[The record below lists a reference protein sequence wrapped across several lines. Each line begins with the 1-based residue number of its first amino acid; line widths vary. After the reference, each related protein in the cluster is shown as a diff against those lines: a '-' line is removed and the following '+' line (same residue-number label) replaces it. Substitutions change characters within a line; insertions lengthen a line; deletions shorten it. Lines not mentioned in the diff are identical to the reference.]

1 MFRNAAS
8 QWKRDDQPQRRQVA
22 WHAISLSLLALFVV
36 TQLAPSDA
44 VAQGSKKKNR
54 STTAKSNEPA
64 TKLTDKGKD
73 ADDGELKFTAEQI
86 EKAKSKYTSAEEAFG
101 VGAAHYNS
109 KNYAASREPFEAALI
124 LAPEKDIE
132 HRLKV
137 YGALTVSYRQLETSE
152 QLVAASEYIIQ
163 HSNRD
168 AEKSLTRRSLMSF
181 VHERGKIDPF
191 IKRHEERLKQ
201 NPKDWLSVYL
211 LSEVYSRVREN
222 PERSVEL
229 LKQLAALDGKNPDEA
244 VDINASAKLAMQ
256 YIRAKEYQKGA
267 ELYEQIAP
275 KDKNLEAWHW
285 KEAAAAWLK
294 LKQKDKALAAAKKS
308 QEATPEKRNELLAH
322 FWHRGLGDV
331 FLAVDEPKLAIPHFE
346 KAIEN
351 TKIEGY
357 VKDCKSSLAEAREKA
372 KAQKKAEKN

>member
-1 MFRNAAS
+1 M
-8 QWKRDDQPQRRQVA
+8 
-22 WHAISLSLLALFVV
+22 
-36 TQLAPSDA
+36 
-44 VAQGSKKKNR
+44 
-54 STTAKSNEPA
+54 
-64 TKLTDKGKD
+64 
-73 ADDGELKFTAEQI
+73 
-86 EKAKSKYTSAEEAFG
+86 
-101 VGAAHYNS
+101 
-109 KNYAASREPFEAALI
+109 
-124 LAPEKDIE
+124 
-132 HRLKV
+132 
-137 YGALTVSYRQLETSE
+137 SYRQLETSE
-152 QLVAASEYIIQ
+152 QLIAASEYIIQ

-181 VHERGKIDPF
+181 LHERGKVDPF
-191 IKRHEERLKQ
+191 IKRHEERLKK

-211 LSEVYSRVREN
+211 LSEVYSRLREN

-244 VDINASAKLAMQ
+244 VDVNASAKLAMQ
-256 YIRAKEYQKGA
+256 HIRAKDYQKGA

-308 QEATPEKRNELLAH
+308 LEATPEKRNEQLSH

-331 FLAVDEPKLAIPHFE
+331 FLAVDEPKLAIPQFE
-346 KAIEN
+346 KAIET

-357 VKDCKSSLAEAREKA
+357 VKGCKASLAEAREKA
-372 KAQKKAEKN
+372 EK

>member
-1 MFRNAAS
+1 MFRNAAF
-8 QWKRDDQPQRRQVA
+8 QWNRNDLPQWRHFA
-22 WHAISLSLLALFVV
+22 WHAIFALFVL
-36 TQLAPSDA
+36 TLLAPSEA
-44 VAQGSKKKNR
+44 VAQGSKKKSR
-54 STTAKSNEPA
+54 STTTKSNEPVA
-64 TKLTDKGKD
+64 KSTEKEKD

-86 EKAKSKYTSAEEAFG
+86 EKAKSKFTSAEEAFS

-109 KNYAASREPFEAALI
+109 RNFAASREPLEAALI
-124 LAPEKDIE
+124 LAPSKDIE
-132 HRLKV
+132 YRIKV
-137 YGALTVSYRQLETSE
+137 YRALTSSYRQLEVVE
-152 QLVAASEYIIQ
+152 PFIEASEYIIRY
-163 HSNRD
+163 SDRG
-168 AEKSLTRRSLMSF
+168 AEQSLTRGSLLSF
-181 VHERGKIDPF
+181 IHERGKVDPF
-191 IKRHEERLKQ
+191 IKRHEERLKK
-201 NPKDWLSVYL
+201 NPKDRLSVYL
-211 LSEVYSRVREN
+211 LSEVYSRLREN

-256 YIRAKEYQKGA
+256 YIRAKDYQKGA

-308 QEATPEKRNELLAH
+308 LEATPEKRNEQLAH

-331 FLAVDEPKLAIPHFE
+331 FLAVGEPKLAIPQFE
-346 KAIEN
+346 KAIET

-357 VKDCKSSLAEAREKA
+357 VKDCKASLAEAREKA
-372 KAQKKAEKN
+372 EK